1 MPDALLLDWEGCLA
15 DTVSMRESALQR
27 ALQDEGLTLS
37 DADCA
42 RCCEGAS
49 ADTGVRRALSILGTR
64 DPVLAGLVAAR
75 ASRAFAERLG
85 KGFILKRGAHEML
98 SNAQVTSRIAIVTQ
112 ASRSETEFALRLAG
126 LDITVSTI
134 VSASDELQP
143 PPSPAPF
150 IAALAQLAK
159 RRASRPDRSV
169 AIASSAAMLRSARSA
184 GLRTIALA
192 APAHVGLDAD
202 GAVDTLEDLTMSALS
217 LIAGIAAAE
226 HSR

>member
-27 ALQDEGLTLS
+27 ALQEEGLELS

-49 ADTGVRRALSILGTR
+49 AETAVRRALSIVGTH
-64 DPVLAGLVAAR
+64 DAVLADLVATR

-85 KGFILKRGAHEML
+85 KGFMLNRGALELM
-98 SNAQVTSRIAIVTQ
+98 SKAQVTSRIAIVTQ
-112 ASRSETEFALRLAG
+112 ASRSETEFVLRLAG

-134 VSASDELQP
+134 VSASDELEL

-150 IAALAQLAK
+150 LAALAQLAK
-159 RRASRPDRSV
+159 RRTARPERCV
-169 AIASSAAMLRSARSA
+169 AIASSAAVLRSARSA
-184 GLRTIALA
+184 GLRTIALS
-192 APAHVGLDAD
+192 APAHVALDAD
-202 GAVDTLEDLTMSALS
+202 GAVDTLENLSMSALS

-226 HSR
+226 HFR